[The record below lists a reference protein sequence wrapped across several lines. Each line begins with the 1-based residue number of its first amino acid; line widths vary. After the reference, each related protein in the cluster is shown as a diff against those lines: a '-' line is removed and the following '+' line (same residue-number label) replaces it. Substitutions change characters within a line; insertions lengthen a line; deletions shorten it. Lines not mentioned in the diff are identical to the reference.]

1 MRPYRLTERKEAI
14 RRGME
19 FIYRVAR
26 RREHFAEYGSDLIS
40 CFHYV
45 SLTSKDASLRRMV
58 REMGRERALR
68 WRRDNSRLAP
78 DADADDLI
86 YLIHGAPS
94 ATGLG
99 FPDEA
104 LDRQIKEAV
113 GRFTAGD
120 FLRFDPMRE
129 APPTDVP
136 DQCECGCWNE
146 RGRKRCSECRGGLT
160 MMTRYGVW
168 YDALINAYAAE
179 RFGVA
184 LGGARYADVLGWL
197 PTLRPY
203 RGGWDDSNPEFYDT
217 VYAIT
222 HIVYTL
228 NDYSLYRLSPRWLPQ
243 EFAFL
248 KANLKEAVTS
258 KDPETVGE
266 FLDALRA
273 FGLEDTHPLIRGG
286 IDYLLSCQNRDGSWG
301 DVGAEGVYRR
311 YHPTWTAIDG
321 LREYRWRGRRLS
333 FPELLPVLRAW
344 ENKRPLHARRGYS
357 REDDGHAAGERP
369 KVSL

>member
-1 MRPYRLTERKEAI
+1 
-14 RRGME
+14 ME
-19 FIYRVAR
+19 FIYRVAKC
-26 RREHFAEYGSDLIS
+26 REHFAEYGSDLIS
-40 CFHYV
+40 CFHYI
-45 SLTSKDASLRRMV
+45 SLTSKDASLRRTV

-99 FPDEA
+99 FPDKA
-104 LDRQIKEAV
+104 LDRQIKEAA
-113 GRFTAGD
+113 GCFTASD
-120 FLRFDPMRE
+120 FLSFDPRRE
-129 APPTDVP
+129 APPLDVP
-136 DQCECGCWNE
+136 EQCECGCWNE
-146 RGRKRCSECRGGLT
+146 RGRKRCRECRGRLE

-168 YDALINAYAAE
+168 YNALISAYAAE

-184 LGGARYADVLGWL
+184 LGGARYADVLSWL

-203 RGGWDDSNPEFYDT
+203 RGGWDDSNPDFYDT
-217 VYAIT
+217 IYAIT

-258 KDPETVGE
+258 EDPETVGE

-273 FGLEDTHPLIRGG
+273 FGLEDTHPLIRRG
-286 IDYLLSCQNRDGSWG
+286 IDYLLSCQNPDGSWG
-301 DVGAEGVYRR
+301 DAEAEGIYQR
-311 YHPTWTAIDG
+311 YHPTWTTIDG

-344 ENKRPLHARRGYS
+344 AEKRPGRARQRRS
-357 REDDGHAAGERP
+357 SDCEPAKAGESIQ
-369 KVSL
+369 VNS

>member
-1 MRPYRLTERKEAI
+1 
-14 RRGME
+14 
-19 FIYRVAR
+19 
-26 RREHFAEYGSDLIS
+26 
-40 CFHYV
+40 
-45 SLTSKDASLRRMV
+45 
-58 REMGRERALR
+58 
-68 WRRDNSRLAP
+68 
-78 DADADDLI
+78 
-86 YLIHGAPS
+86 
-94 ATGLG
+94 
-99 FPDEA
+99 
-104 LDRQIKEAV
+104 
-113 GRFTAGD
+113 
-120 FLRFDPMRE
+120 
-129 APPTDVP
+129 
-136 DQCECGCWNE
+136 
-146 RGRKRCSECRGGLT
+146 

-168 YDALINAYAAE
+168 YDALISAYAAE

-184 LGGARYADVLGWL
+184 LGGAQYADVLRWL

-203 RGGWDDSNPEFYDT
+203 RGGWDDSNPDFYDT

-273 FGLEDTHPLIRGG
+273 FGLEDTHRLIRRG
-286 IDYLLSCQNRDGSWG
+286 IDYLLSCQNKDGSWG
-301 DVGAEGVYRR
+301 DVGAEEVYRR
-311 YHPTWTAIDG
+311 YHPTWTAVDG
-321 LREYRWRGRRLS
+321 LREYRWRGRRPS

-344 ENKRPLHARRGYS
+344 ENNRPRHERRGYS
-357 REDDGHAAGERP
+357 HEDDGHAAEERP

>member
-1 MRPYRLTERKEAI
+1 MRPYRLSERNLAI

-26 RREHFAEYGSDLIS
+26 RCEHFAEYGSDLTS
-40 CFHYV
+40 CFHFV

-58 REMGRERALR
+58 REMGRERARR
-68 WRRDNSRLAP
+68 WRRDHTRP
-78 DADADDLI
+78 PGDADADVVI
-86 YLIHGAPS
+86 NLIHGTLS

-99 FPDEA
+99 VPGEEF
-104 LDRQIKEAV
+104 DRQLRKAAAD
-113 GRFTAGD
+113 FTASD
-120 FLRFDPMRE
+120 FLRFDPRRE

-136 DQCECGCWNE
+136 DQCECGYWNE
-146 RGRKRCSECRGGLT
+146 RGRKRCRECRRGLT

-168 YDALINAYAAE
+168 YDALISAYTAQ
-179 RFGVA
+179 RFGIA
-184 LGGARYADVLGWL
+184 LGGVRYADVLRWL

-203 RGGWDDSNPEFYDT
+203 RGGWDDSNPDFYDT
-217 VYAIT
+217 VYAVT

-273 FGLEDTHPLIRGG
+273 FGLEDTHPLIRSG
-286 IDYLLSCQNRDGSWG
+286 IDYLLSCRNKDGSWG
-301 DVGAEGVYRR
+301 DVGAEGIYQR

-333 FPELLPVLRAW
+333 FPELLPLLRAW
-344 ENKRPLHARRGYS
+344 AQKRPGRARRGYYP
-357 REDDGHAAGERP
+357 EGGHAAVERP
-369 KVSL
+369 KVSV